1 MELTINND
9 LINLKKV
16 TTSDA
21 NLEILKCTYGIVIWI
36 KPNIED
42 SETWIRIPET
52 MGEGIAFKEVKQ

>member
-21 NLEILKCTYGIVIWI
+21 NLEILKCSYGIVIWI

-42 SETWIRIPET
+42 SETWIRIPEKMKT
-52 MGEGIAFKEVKQ
+52 GIIFEEVKK